1 MNFIIITLKKY
12 DPKLLFTDTD
22 SLVYEIETDG
32 VHEDFYEDKYL
43 FDLNSYP
50 EDSKFFDAIN
60 KKVIG
65 RMKDE
70 FKGKIISERV
80 GVNSNLYSLVS
91 VNNEENKKANGV
103 NKNVVKN
110 IIHKEFSDVLF
121 NRRVVRHKLKRIQSK
136 LH

>member
-12 DPKLLFTDTD
+12 DANLLFIDTD
-22 SLVYEIETDG
+22 SLVYEIETDD

-43 FDLNSYP
+43 FDCNSYP
-50 EDSKFFDAIN
+50 EDSKFFDRIN
-60 KKVIG
+60 KKIIG

-70 FKGKIISERV
+70 FKGKIISEFV
-80 GVNSNLYSLVS
+80 GLKSNMYSLVS
-91 VNNEENKKANGV
+91 VDNEENKKAKGV

-110 IIHKEFSDVLF
+110 MIHKEFADVFF
-121 NRRVVRHKLKRIQSK
+121 NRVVVRHKMERIQSK